1 MSSGFF
7 SEKEAEQNRISKQQ
21 EWERVRKPNDS
32 KEAPLD
38 QLRNARPLHQQLE
51 ENRVAEQEALND
63 SLALKNQI
71 RGINEDESA
80 YLNSISKAE
89 VKIERERQREAD
101 LLIGALKRNQS
112 KYTIRNENKPALV
125 ENVKPSDDSG
135 IKKKK
140 KQSSLLAGAIKR
152 KSSADGNEPKSKESK
167 VQANQNGSEEAKLE
181 VPSPKKTTA
190 ITIPKSNAT
199 TKSTNSEPSALLS
212 LGAQYSDSDEDKNSD
227 TSDSDADSDGVEIR
241 SSSKRENGKM
251 KA

>member
-7 SEKEAEQNRISKQQ
+7 SEKEAEQNRISKQK

-38 QLRNARPLHQQLE
+38 QLRNSRPLHQQLE

-80 YLNSISKAE
+80 YLDSISKAE
-89 VKIERERQREAD
+89 VKIEKERQREAD
-101 LLIGALKRNQS
+101 LLIGALKRKQS
-112 KYTIRNENKPALV
+112 KYSILNEKQPVLV
-125 ENVKPSDDSG
+125 ENSKTPSDENG

-167 VQANQNGSEEAKLE
+167 ASSSQSEVETKL
-181 VPSPKKTTA
+181 PSPKKTTA
-190 ITIPKSNAT
+190 STIKPNST
-199 TKSTNSEPSALLS
+199 TKSNDEPSALLS
-212 LGAQYSDSDEDKNSD
+212 LGAQYSDSDDEKNSD

-241 SSSKRENGKM
+241 PSSNREGKM

>member
-38 QLRNARPLHQQLE
+38 QLRNGRPLHQQLE

-89 VKIERERQREAD
+89 VKIERERQKEAD

-112 KYTIRNENKPALV
+112 KYTIRNEKQPVLV
-125 ENVKPSDDSG
+125 ENSKTPSDENG

-167 VQANQNGSEEAKLE
+167 ASSNQSEVQLKAKLL
-181 VPSPKKTTA
+181 SPKKITA
-190 ITIPKSNAT
+190 ITIKPNSTKQSNA
-199 TKSTNSEPSALLS
+199 EPSALLS
-212 LGAQYSDSDEDKNSD
+212 LGAQYSDSDDDKNSD

-241 SSSKRENGKM
+241 PSSNREGKM

>member
-112 KYTIRNENKPALV
+112 KYVIRNENKPALV
-125 ENVKPSDDSG
+125 ENAKTSDDSG

-167 VQANQNGSEEAKLE
+167 VQENQSEEAKLE

-190 ITIPKSNAT
+190 ITIPKSNVS
-199 TKSTNSEPSALLS
+199 TKSNSEPSALLS
-212 LGAQYSDSDEDKNSD
+212 LGAQYSDSDDDKNSD

-241 SSSKRENGKM
+241 PSSKRENGKM
-251 KA
+251 KT